1 MPGQPLWVKSGQVLT
16 CCARSGL
23 ISRADIWATAWCQ
36 PPPLAAHRSK
46 SAMATCCR
54 PAQVGICCHAGAWE
68 FLVAKVRLRQIPS
81 PKSLP
86 LSVFAAKP
94 T

>member
-54 PAQVGICCHAGAWE
+54 PAQVGICCHAGA
-68 FLVAKVRLRQIPS
+68 
-81 PKSLP
+81 
-86 LSVFAAKP
+86 
-94 T
+94 